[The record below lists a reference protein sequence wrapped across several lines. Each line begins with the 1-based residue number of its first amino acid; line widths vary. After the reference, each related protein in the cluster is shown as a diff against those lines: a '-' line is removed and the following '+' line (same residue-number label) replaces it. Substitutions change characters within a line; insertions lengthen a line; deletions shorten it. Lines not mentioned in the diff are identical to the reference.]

1 MVDTNIKH
9 RSEENKIRILNYDI
23 TFTCTINMI
32 IVPFSD
38 CLA

>member
-23 TFTCTINMI
+23 TLYDKYDHLFD
-32 IVPFSD
+32 V
-38 CLA
+38 LV